1 MRARILNAEC
11 SISTRLVGEP
21 TREVTVTPY
30 RERLDNGEY
39 QQKQTARPKRTPK
52 PPAEPVPDEA
62 DDKADAEGS

>member
-39 QQKQTARPKRTPK
+39 QQKQMARPKRTPK
-52 PPAEPVPDEA
+52 PPPEPVPDEA
-62 DDKADAEGS
+62 DTTVEDESA